1 MNVERE
7 FLPCLGP
14 LTTHL
19 ANSSYSV
26 SGSYYLFYLILLLHL
41 CLLFFPD
48 LVLCIFFPFFPFCFI
63 CTSFQASFLTV
74 SLFLSPYYP
83 LPSIPASVCLSIHCG
98 FFYHLSFLSFIIFP
112 FLFIP
117 STFYLSLYPWSLFT
131 YLSFYL
137 SFFLFNSVYFL
148 LSPSTP
154 PFYPF
159 NPPPQLS
166 FLSLPPPS
174 SPPTLLY
181 PLLSR
186 T

>member
-1 MNVERE
+1 MLSKQAATSTMNVERE

-98 FFYHLSFLSFIIFP
+98 FFLSSFFPIFYYLSLPLYPVYILPFTLSLVPLHLSFLLPLFP
-112 FLFIP
+112 SLQLCLFPPISLH
-117 STFYLSLYPWSLFT
+117 STLLSL
-131 YLSFYL
+131 
-137 SFFLFNSVYFL
+137 
-148 LSPSTP
+148 
-154 PFYPF
+154 
-159 NPPPQLS
+159 
-166 FLSLPPPS
+166 
-174 SPPTLLY
+174 
-181 PLLSR
+181 
-186 T
+186 